1 MRQLR
6 FWQRHSHW
14 QECEDWIPLRAGTT
28 VEARQRRRLLLD
40 IVKTKFCIMYVNLQQ
55 PEIYATPRHTRPPAP
70 AGAGRPCESAIP
82 RNTTAPPSQATS
94 YLAGLRSRRERERW
108 RISNEDVSFASNI
121 CGRTD
126 DGSAFGHPQIRHRRP
141 PCSWTGD
148 TATRMTER
156 EREREREREATIE
169 THDLTS

>member
-55 PEIYATPRHTRPPAP
+55 PEIYATPRHA
-70 AGAGRPCESAIP
+70 
-82 RNTTAPPSQATS
+82 
-94 YLAGLRSRRERERW
+94 
-108 RISNEDVSFASNI
+108 
-121 CGRTD
+121 
-126 DGSAFGHPQIRHRRP
+126 
-141 PCSWTGD
+141 TGD
-148 TATRMTER
+148 KIWEEKSREER
-156 EREREREREATIE
+156 PSIKYISSDKLIRPASGPPLIFVQLPREAGKARK
-169 THDLTS
+169 